1 MIRLPGAP
9 VVPAALPAVLLVLA
23 MAGSVGDCAPARPA
37 CAGFGARPGLELSLM
52 FGLTRP
58 DGTPVTDAQW
68 DGFMRQEIT
77 PRFPDGLSVFRTVGQ
92 WRDRENGR
100 IVAEPSR
107 IVWIAA
113 PGDTPDLRAHLEAIR
128 DLYRR
133 DFQQQSVGLTIRAGC
148 QAF

>member
-1 MIRLPGAP
+1 MMGATGAR
-9 VVPAALPAVLLVLA
+9 VLPAALLVLA
-23 MAGSVGDCAPARPA
+23 VGGVAGCAPARPD
-37 CAGFGARPGLELSLM
+37 CTGFGARPGLELSLL

-58 DGTPVTDAQW
+58 DGSPVTDAQW

-77 PRFPDGLSVFRTVGQ
+77 PRFPDGLTVFRTLGQ

-113 PGDTPDLRAHLEAIR
+113 AHDTPDLHARVKAIR
-128 DLYRR
+128 DRYRR
-133 DFQQQSVGLTIRAGC
+133 DFQQQSVGLTIRSGC